1 MSSRIYE
8 TEAVVLRSQNLGEG
22 DRLITLLSPSEG
34 KIRATARGA
43 RRGRSSLV
51 AGTIPFVHGRF
62 QFFRGRELD
71 SLRQVEVHS
80 THVAIQSSLATVT
93 VASFMAELLDHTT
106 AARQPAEGQF
116 TLFLGALEQLDSVPE
131 SVELQNLLFAFEL
144 KLMDVLG
151 FRPRLD
157 QCLQCGRSEEQ
168 LDAWVLQPE
177 AGGLLC
183 SACAGLLP
191 AGGVRLFVP
200 ERKAMQYLLNNP
212 LSRAPVLQLAPAAR
226 TNMFRAL
233 RMYVDFYVNHKLR
246 SLPFL
251 VAVLGLP
258 DTLLPGEGARV
269 YDGASAKRGR
279 QE

>member
-1 MSSRIYE
+1 M
-8 TEAVVLRSQNLGEG
+8 LRSQNLGEG
-22 DRLITLLSPSEG
+22 DRLISLLSPTEG

-51 AGTIPFVHGRF
+51 AGTMPFVHGRF

-71 SLRQVEVHS
+71 SLRQVEIFA
-80 THVAIQSSLATVT
+80 THLAIQNNLASMT

-106 AARQPAEGQF
+106 AARQPAERMF
-116 TLFLGALEQLDSVPE
+116 SLLVAALEQLRNLQETAD
-131 SVELQNLLFAFEL
+131 LQNLLFAFEL

-157 QCLQCGRSEEQ
+157 QCLQCGRRAEV
-168 LDAWVLQPE
+168 LDTWFLSPA

-183 SACAGLLP
+183 PQCATLAT
-191 AGGVRLFVP
+191 AGGVRLAVQ
-200 ERKAMQYLLNNP
+200 ERKALQHFLANP
-212 LSRAPVLQLAPAAR
+212 LSRACVLQLTPAAR
-226 TNMFRAL
+226 MSLAVAL

-258 DTLLPGEGARV
+258 ETLLPREGAKV
-269 YDGASAKRGR
+269 HDGASA
-279 QE
+279 E